1 MATKKLDV
9 LQSDSMRSLVG
20 NINSMGIQKEDIV
33 TIIQDVRTDEFTLL
47 YYK

>member
-33 TIIQDVRTDEFTLL
+33 TIIQDARTDEFTLL